1 MWSFKRPLRSSYSAP
16 LVALVA
22 LSTLA
27 ACTVEPLRGARS
39 TIGSGVVSDNLLA
52 TSVAEVNTRVAQQV
66 RNELLFALHGG
77 KSTVTP
83 RYQVKL
89 GVTATAS
96 ALSIRSSSLAP
107 TSARVVVNASYTA
120 TEIATNRVVARGTR
134 RTFAAY
140 DRTTQ
145 SFANERAE
153 RDAENRAA
161 KEIAQQIRLALGQQL
176 SGG

>member
-1 MWSFKRPLRSSYSAP
+1 MWSFKSVRTPS
-16 LVALVA
+16 LVALLA
-22 LSTLA
+22 ASTLT
-27 ACTVEPLRGARS
+27 ACTVEPLRGAGS
-39 TIGSGVVSDNLLA
+39 TLGSGFVSENLRA
-52 TSVAEVNTRVAQQV
+52 TTVAPVSTRVAQQV

-83 RYQVKL
+83 RYLVKL
-89 GVTATAS
+89 GVKATAS
-96 ALSIRSSSLAP
+96 KLSIRSSSLAP

-120 TEIATNRVVARGTR
+120 TEIATNRVVAKGTR

-161 KEIAQQIRLALGQQL
+161 KEVAQQIRLALGQQL
-176 SGG
+176 AGG

>member
-1 MWSFKRPLRSSYSAP
+1 MWSFKRCRASSTM
-16 LVALVA
+16 VALLAVVTVA
-22 LSTLA
+22 G
-27 ACTVEPLRGARS
+27 CTVEPLRGAR
-39 TIGSGVVSDNLLA
+39 TTVGSGSVSETLLA

-66 RNELLFALHGG
+66 RNELIFAMHGG
-77 KSTVTP
+77 NNNVAP

-89 GVTATAS
+89 GVTSRAA
-96 ALSIRSSSLAP
+96 ALSIQSSSLAP
-107 TSARVVVNASYTA
+107 TSARVIMDASYTA
-120 TEIATNRVVARGTR
+120 TEIATNRVVAQGTR

>member
-1 MWSFKRPLRSSYSAP
+1 M
-16 LVALVA
+16 
-22 LSTLA
+22 
-27 ACTVEPLRGARS
+27 
-39 TIGSGVVSDNLLA
+39 SDNLRA
-52 TSVAEVNTRVAQQV
+52 TTVAPVNTRVAQQV

-77 KSTVTP
+77 TSTVTP
-83 RYQVKL
+83 RYQVRLAVK
-89 GVTATAS
+89 ANAS

-107 TSARVVVNASYTA
+107 TSARVIVNATYTA
-120 TEIATNRVVARGTR
+120 TEIGTNRVIARGTR

-161 KEIAQQIRLALGQQL
+161 KEVAQQIRLALTQQL

>member
-1 MWSFKRPLRSSYSAP
+1 MWSFKRSRAP
-16 LVALVA
+16 VGFTALLAVLLVAG
-22 LSTLA
+22 
-27 ACTVEPLRGARS
+27 CTVEPLRGAR
-39 TIGSGVVSDNLLA
+39 TTVGSGIVSDNLLA

-77 KSTVTP
+77 NNNVPP

-96 ALSIRSSSLAP
+96 ALSIQSSSLAP
-107 TSARVVVNASYTA
+107 TSARVVVSASYTA
-120 TEIATNRVVARGTR
+120 TEIATNRVVAQGNR

-161 KEIAQQIRLALGQQL
+161 KEVAEQIRLALGQQL
-176 SGG
+176 SGS